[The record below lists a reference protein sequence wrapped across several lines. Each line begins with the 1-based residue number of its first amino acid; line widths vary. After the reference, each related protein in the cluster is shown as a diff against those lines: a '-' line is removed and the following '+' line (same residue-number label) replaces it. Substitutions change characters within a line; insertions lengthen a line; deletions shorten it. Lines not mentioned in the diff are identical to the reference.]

1 MLYQKQS
8 KTGDLEH
15 VKGAKSRAL
24 NQKQPVTA
32 VPGAVAKGSAKP
44 FILILYSVKNC
55 LKIGFLSINNFTY
68 LDGRDQ
74 PFRL

>member
-15 VKGAKSRAL
+15 VKGVKSRAL

-32 VPGAVAKGSAKP
+32 VPTVVAGACLKP
-44 FILILYSVKNC
+44 FILVLYSVKNC
-55 LKIGFLSINNFTY
+55 LKIGFLSINNFMY
-68 LDGRDQ
+68 LNGRYQ
-74 PFRL
+74 QLSL